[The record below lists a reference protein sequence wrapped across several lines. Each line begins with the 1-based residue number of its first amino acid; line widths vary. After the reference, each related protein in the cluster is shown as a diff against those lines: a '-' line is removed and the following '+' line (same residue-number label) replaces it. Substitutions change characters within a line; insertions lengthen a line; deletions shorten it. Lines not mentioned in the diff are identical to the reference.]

1 MIARAPSGCK
11 AGQMSHPQSRFAA
24 SVPSA
29 RRALRT
35 GLDDSLGS
43 DRDRD
48 AVAAL
53 AHAVRSGAISA

>member
-1 MIARAPSGCK
+1 
-11 AGQMSHPQSRFAA
+11 MSHPQSRFAA